1 MLDELIL
8 VQLFKRTAEI
18 NLVITKL
25 KLRHITS
32 KNVPKIAVYLM
43 GTPSTTIYSLH
54 HCCSVAAVNL
64 ICRMHYSNSLRL
76 LRQKKPNPGPLSVRR
91 TREAKASQPPK
102 LSSKTPC
109 PYLEIYHHLFTFN
122 GSKSWNALQNCIV
135 ICTHTSRTA
144 GVQESCSPLFSR
156 AVTDGQLDAGPACKA
171 HNPCTNTKKVTSKCP
186 ENQLRFFF

>member
-32 KNVPKIAVYLM
+32 KNVPKIAVYLT
-43 GTPSTTIYSLH
+43 GTPSTTIYPVH

-76 LRQKKPNPGPLSVRR
+76 LRQKKPNPGPLSVSR

-109 PYLEIYHHLFTFN
+109 PYLETYHHLFTFN

-135 ICTHTSRTA
+135 ICTHTPRTA

-156 AVTDGQLDAGPACKA
+156 AVTDREIRCWPSLQSPQPLY
-171 HNPCTNTKKVTSKCP
+171 
-186 ENQLRFFF
+186 